1 MSTWATSKVFS
12 HNTERQDPQFYRKK
26 GLFFDLPFSRKVKTL
41 PWLTMARIKGQEEQ
55 ISQPRKKKTSWM
67 RMAAT
72 QASSSSGAG
81 HLSFPGHCFASGGM
95 TKADWGL
102 SRREKAVCGEAKGQP
117 HAREQTHSKPWKG
130 AAGGEWSFHHR
141 FNNRQ
146 ALKPGLLCTNKGR

>member
-55 ISQPRKKKTSWM
+55 ISQPRKKKPPEWEWLPH
-67 RMAAT
+67 RQAAAVVQGT
-72 QASSSSGAG
+72 WAFQDTVLPQEEWQKQTEDSAEG
-81 HLSFPGHCFASGGM
+81 
-95 TKADWGL
+95 
-102 SRREKAVCGEAKGQP
+102 KAVCGEAKGQP